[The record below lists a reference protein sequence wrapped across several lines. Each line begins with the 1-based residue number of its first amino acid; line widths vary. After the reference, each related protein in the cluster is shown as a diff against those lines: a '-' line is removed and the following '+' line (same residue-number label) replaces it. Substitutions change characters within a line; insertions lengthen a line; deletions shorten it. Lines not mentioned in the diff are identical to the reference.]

1 MTSCDEM
8 TDDALFNLGI
18 DLNREETV
26 GGAIDRTLNAIRTT
40 LGDTAI
46 TVWRNRNEHGSNLE
60 NGQSPEQPSP
70 PLFGSE
76 RHTGRSDRIPSPD
89 AALIK
94 RCFTADAPV
103 RTDGVAG
110 PIGPDDKRWLPRQE
124 RFVPIGFEVVLPV
137 GRGHRDLAT
146 ICS

>member
-26 GGAIDRTLNAIRTT
+26 GGAIDRTLTAVRTT

-46 TVWRNRNEHGSNLE
+46 TVWRSRNEHGSNLE

-70 PLFGSE
+70 TVVRFRTPYGSV
-76 RHTGRSDRIPSPD
+76 GSNP
-89 AALIK
+89 
-94 RCFTADAPV
+94 FTRRVSNQAMFH
-103 RTDGVAG
+103 G
-110 PIGPDDKRWLPRQE
+110 
-124 RFVPIGFEVVLPV
+124 
-137 GRGHRDLAT
+137 
-146 ICS
+146 